1 MYHHESRD
9 LAQMPH
15 ECDPQSS
22 TRALCLDAC
31 QTWVYHAHVVKM
43 VRARTHTHERE
54 RTLER
59 ARARAKKSHRARDTH
74 MNELREGAQI
84 EYCTY
89 ARENSVPCDAN
100 LSILGVTTWL

>member
-1 MYHHESRD
+1 
-9 LAQMPH
+9 
-15 ECDPQSS
+15 
-22 TRALCLDAC
+22 
-31 QTWVYHAHVVKM
+31 
-43 VRARTHTHERE
+43 
-54 RTLER
+54 
-59 ARARAKKSHRARDTH
+59 

>member
-31 QTWVYHAHVVKM
+31 QTCHHAHVVKM
-43 VRARTHTHERE
+43 VRERAHTHERE

-59 ARARAKKSHRARDTH
+59 TSASESKEKSQSERHAHERVA
-74 MNELREGAQI
+74 
-84 EYCTY
+84 
-89 ARENSVPCDAN
+89 
-100 LSILGVTTWL
+100 